1 MTTEATR
8 EAREEVTNI
17 YRRMQAG
24 KLLWLQ
30 GLSAC
35 RERSGLTQ
43 KQAAMLCGVVDSTYR
58 SWEAGKNWPNGYH
71 MPILAAA
78 LGCSFEELFLGP
90 RDQEGGEP

>member
-1 MTTEATR
+1 MTAEARDQARAEAT
-8 EAREEVTNI
+8 NI
-17 YRRMQAG
+17 AQRMKAG

-30 GLSAC
+30 GLGAC
-35 RERSGLTQ
+35 RARSGLTQ